1 MKRRARKVEESK
13 EAEAHG
19 ESHAVTLRE
28 RKSARG
34 DVNVPHT
41 TDEQNKMNASTVAV
55 PFTAHLTVDDQ
66 RSQRRRRVRARIRKV
81 KEEEKKE
88 KETKAERME
97 EKQVGEVKEH
107 GDKEAGKETAKEV
120 REEKTMERATK
131 SRTQ

>member
-1 MKRRARKVEESK
+1 MREVRKVEESK

-19 ESHAVTLRE
+19 EIHAAILRE
-28 RKSARG
+28 KRVACG
-34 DVNVPHT
+34 DANAPHA
-41 TDEQNKMNASTVAV
+41 TDEQNKTNASTVAV

-107 GDKEAGKETAKEV
+107 GDKEAGNETAKEV
-120 REEKTMERATK
+120 REEKTMGRATK
-131 SRTQ
+131 SRMQ